1 MRILNQQFTQ
11 LSRALGN
18 LFIPALQSVL
28 PWVQAVVEIITSAVQ
43 ALANLLG
50 FKLPTIDYSS
60 LRGLSAGGEAAEN
73 ALSGAADAAKEL
85 KNATLGID
93 ELNIIAPQ
101 ESSKGGAGA
110 GIAGGDLGIDLP
122 QYDFLDGLSKQT
134 DNVKNKILGFF
145 DEWGWAIKTVA
156 VLLGGLWAI
165 NKIRKFTEW
174 FQTLLGFIK
183 NTAIVRGAVKVWNAF
198 ADGFTLLKA
207 SGAGFFSS
215 FKGGL
220 RNIGY
225 GMTTTQK
232 FTGSLIALG
241 AEFLVVNN
249 RVKEYA
255 LGNISLGEALGAII
269 PVTALV
275 GTAMYAMLGP
285 LGLVLTA
292 VTALTAALIGY
303 QNAQDEIIKER
314 NYKIFYEDTGISVS
328 ALADSYSSLINSISN
343 INQPQL
349 EMISNINTAKES
361 LSQTTTEVSS
371 LINSVVWGA
380 TSVEETLPKITSA
393 FQKMYDQSSI
403 VLNNTRDLIISSLG
417 GATGEAYM
425 QMGGDLSALTETIT
439 GLTSDTLNRMEEL
452 QNVMTTALSTG
463 DLETFSAALSEYNSI
478 SELTSNELSN
488 LKGALSGIED
498 INLESPQAVSDALS
512 SISNAA
518 KDSAENINDY
528 YNSVAT
534 GLETMKN
541 LAEEAGNFSAVA
553 QLNEAI
559 LANNEGRAKDLAEID
574 TYVKEFT
581 DHLQQSVV
589 SNLDS
594 VVSESKAAWNEM
606 NLFEQ
611 ILNGGREQDYVNK
624 SINNYISD
632 FIEPFDTQLKEMF
645 ESIGSDSEPWAAKA
659 ANKVIENFFN
669 INKFPDGTVLTYKN
683 SIEDALKN
691 TFSDLGV
698 GLETAGENIP
708 AGLSIGIDRNAYMPI
723 NSMETVASDVLDA
736 GHSEFKENSPS
747 KVTTEMGMY
756 LMKGLENG
764 ITQNAGSVLTALKNA
779 LNPLLDRL
787 QDFSNRFSSS
797 VNEIFSNYAAA
808 MSSIRNVGKTVT
820 FNPMPTINIPR
831 FEMGGFPDHGQLFYA
846 REGGPEL
853 VGNIG
858 NRTAVANNEQI
869 TEGIERAV
877 YRAMSAAMPAQNG
890 GTINVQV
897 DLDGNT
903 IYRNQRQVASR
914 QGWPVGMNPNFD

>member
-28 PWVQAVVEIITSAVQ
+28 PWVQAIVEIITSAVQ

-101 ESSKGGAGA
+101 ESSKSGAGA

-165 NKIRKFTEW
+165 NKIRKFSEW
-174 FQTLLGFIK
+174 FQKLSGFIK
-183 NTAIVRGAVKVWNAF
+183 NTKLFVLLSRAVNEAAKTFDTFYSSEEGVF
-198 ADGFTLLKA
+198 K
-207 SGAGFFSS
+207 S
-215 FKGGL
+215 FKQGMKTFRASIPTWLKVGTAV
-220 RNIGY
+220 IGA
-225 GMTTTQK
+225 
-232 FTGSLIALG
+232 SV
-241 AEFLVVNN
+241 EFAVVYD
-249 RVKEYA
+249 RIKE
-255 LGNISLGEALGAII
+255 LTKGNISLGKALSTII
-269 PVTALV
+269 PVTVLV
-275 GTAMYAMLGP
+275 GTT
-285 LGLVLTA
+285 LTA
-292 VTALTAALIGY
+292 VLGPVGLVVTAVAGLTAAL
-303 QNAQDEIIKER
+303 
-314 NYKIFYEDTGISVS
+314 
-328 ALADSYSSLINSISN
+328 
-343 INQPQL
+343 
-349 EMISNINTAKES
+349 
-361 LSQTTTEVSS
+361 
-371 LINSVVWGA
+371 
-380 TSVEETLPKITSA
+380 
-393 FQKMYDQSSI
+393 
-403 VLNNTRDLIISSLG
+403 
-417 GATGEAYM
+417 
-425 QMGGDLSALTETIT
+425 
-439 GLTSDTLNRMEEL
+439 
-452 QNVMTTALSTG
+452 
-463 DLETFSAALSEYNSI
+463 
-478 SELTSNELSN
+478 
-488 LKGALSGIED
+488 
-498 INLESPQAVSDALS
+498 
-512 SISNAA
+512 
-518 KDSAENINDY
+518 
-528 YNSVAT
+528 
-534 GLETMKN
+534 
-541 LAEEAGNFSAVA
+541 
-553 QLNEAI
+553 
-559 LANNEGRAKDLAEID
+559 LANGQA
-574 TYVKEFT
+574 TYE
-581 DHLQQSVV
+581 
-589 SNLDS
+589 
-594 VVSESKAAWNEM
+594 
-606 NLFEQ
+606 
-611 ILNGGREQDYVNK
+611 LN
-624 SINNYISD
+624 
-632 FIEPFDTQLKEMF
+632 KEMF
-645 ESIGSDSEPWAAKA
+645 ESQLYNNGGVSISLLADSVTNYNDKILMSSSSIRDNTKAFEENIEKINSSGAEILSLGGFISSVSSDVAADYIPQIKSAFDDMYTSISGNMDLIRISLIGALSNTPQEIIEQLGVDVPDITNLIMDATGQISEEAAALKQEFDTTYAALAADPQNGELQKKLENISQQLFGFSNEGAKA
-659 ANKVIENFFN
+659 LDSFNLKVLDIGMVDFKDESSAT
-669 INKFPDGTVLTYKN
+669 KA
-683 SIEDALKN
+683 IEDIASSAQSTISTLEDTKTSTMQMIDELASALSDEERASLKTLFN
-691 TFSDLGV
+691 QIYTIQQQDVLAKQEEAIKTIKSSYSTVFEESIKDVSADGDIPVQIQGFVASLFSGMSPSEEAKSIAQTNLRNGMETSISKAIEEATEKTKTLAESLGLYLPE
-698 GLETAGENIP
+698 GISN
-708 AGLSIGIDRNAYMPI
+708 GIDRNAYKPI

-797 VNEIFSNYAAA
+797 VNETFSNYAAA

-903 IYRNQRQVASR
+903 IYRNQQQVASR

>member
-18 LFIPALQSVL
+18 LFIPALQSIL
-28 PWVQAVVEIITSAVQ
+28 PWVQAIVEIVTSAVQ

-122 QYDFLDGLSKQT
+122 QYDFLEGLSKQT

-156 VLLGGLWAI
+156 
-165 NKIRKFTEW
+165 
-174 FQTLLGFIK
+174 
-183 NTAIVRGAVKVWNAF
+183 
-198 ADGFTLLKA
+198 
-207 SGAGFFSS
+207 
-215 FKGGL
+215 
-220 RNIGY
+220 
-225 GMTTTQK
+225 
-232 FTGSLIALG
+232 IALG
-241 AEFLVVNN
+241 EILVFTKLKKFWDIFKNTKPFGLLGKAVNAAAQTFDTFYSSGEGVFKSFKQGMKTFRASIPTWLKVGTAVVGASVEFAVVYD
-249 RVKEYA
+249 RIKE
-255 LGNISLGEALGAII
+255 LTKGNISLEKALSTII
-269 PVTALV
+269 PVTVLV
-275 GTAMYAMLGP
+275 GTT
-285 LGLVLTA
+285 LTA
-292 VTALTAALIGY
+292 VLGPVGLVVTAVAGLTAAL
-303 QNAQDEIIKER
+303 
-314 NYKIFYEDTGISVS
+314 
-328 ALADSYSSLINSISN
+328 
-343 INQPQL
+343 
-349 EMISNINTAKES
+349 
-361 LSQTTTEVSS
+361 
-371 LINSVVWGA
+371 
-380 TSVEETLPKITSA
+380 
-393 FQKMYDQSSI
+393 
-403 VLNNTRDLIISSLG
+403 
-417 GATGEAYM
+417 
-425 QMGGDLSALTETIT
+425 
-439 GLTSDTLNRMEEL
+439 
-452 QNVMTTALSTG
+452 
-463 DLETFSAALSEYNSI
+463 
-478 SELTSNELSN
+478 
-488 LKGALSGIED
+488 
-498 INLESPQAVSDALS
+498 
-512 SISNAA
+512 
-518 KDSAENINDY
+518 
-528 YNSVAT
+528 
-534 GLETMKN
+534 
-541 LAEEAGNFSAVA
+541 
-553 QLNEAI
+553 
-559 LANNEGRAKDLAEID
+559 LANGQA
-574 TYVKEFT
+574 TYE
-581 DHLQQSVV
+581 
-589 SNLDS
+589 
-594 VVSESKAAWNEM
+594 
-606 NLFEQ
+606 
-611 ILNGGREQDYVNK
+611 LN
-624 SINNYISD
+624 
-632 FIEPFDTQLKEMF
+632 KEMF
-645 ESIGSDSEPWAAKA
+645 ESQLYNNGGVSISLLADSVTNYNDKILMSSSSIRDNTKAFEENIEKINSSGAEILSLGGFISSVSSDVAADYIPQIKSAFDDMYTSISGNMDLIRISLIGALSNTPQEIIEQLGVDVPDITNLIMDATGQISEEAAALKQEFDTTYAALAADPQNRALQDKLLNIASQLWGFSNDGAKALDTFNLKVADIGMIDFGGDETRATQEIKNISDSAQSTLSTLEETKTSTMQMIDELASALSSEERESLKSLFNQIFTLQQQDVLAKQDEA
-659 ANKVIENFFN
+659 ITT
-669 INKFPDGTVLTYKN
+669 IKN
-683 SIEDALKN
+683 SYNRVLDESAKDVKPNALEYAQGFVASLFSGMSPSEEAKSIAQTNLRNGMETSISKAIEEATEKTKTLAE
-691 TFSDLGV
+691 SLGLYLPE
-698 GLETAGENIP
+698 GISN
-708 AGLSIGIDRNAYMPI
+708 GIDRNAYMPI

-797 VNEIFSNYAAA
+797 VNETFSNYAAA

-903 IYRNQRQVASR
+903 IYRNQQQVASR

>member
-28 PWVQAVVEIITSAVQ
+28 PWVQAIVEIITSAVQ

-292 VTALTAALIGY
+292 VTGVTSAIIGLASAE
-303 QNAQDEIIKER
+303 QEQLKQQMDADFFGRQGVAISTLNDEYAK
-314 NYKIFYEDTGISVS
+314 YLDTVRGG
-328 ALADSYSSLINSISN
+328 LESIS
-343 INQPQL
+343 
-349 EMISNINTAKES
+349 ES
-361 LSQTTTEVSS
+361 KTKFDQTKQSMDENVS
-371 LINSVVWGA
+371 
-380 TSVEETLPKITSA
+380 
-393 FQKMYDQSSI
+393 
-403 VLNNTRDLIISSLG
+403 
-417 GATGEAYM
+417 
-425 QMGGDLSALTETIT
+425 TIT
-439 GLTSDTLNRMEEL
+439 GLALAASSTTGYISEDAVPTLISAFDSLYESATSNIDLISDSLINTLGGAMAPVLEKMGADVEQYIGYLYIIGDEAKANMAQARLEVQDLIEEYRR
-452 QNVMTTALSTG
+452 TG
-463 DLETFSAALSEYNSI
+463 DPAILENISEIALKFSGNADAASEFSDRLAAIQQEYENIDFESPDVAAESIKNLSVEYQTLLDDISAAKETTGAYFDSLLTWIDDPALSEIGNTIKTDVLSGFDI
-478 SELTSNELSN
+478 QAEDVTAQTGQMIDVLQNQLNAELS
-488 LKGALSGIED
+488 KR
-498 INLESPQAVSDALS
+498 
-512 SISNAA
+512 
-518 KDSAENINDY
+518 
-528 YNSVAT
+528 
-534 GLETMKN
+534 
-541 LAEEAGNFSAVA
+541 EEKIGNTWWGS
-553 QLNEAI
+553 L
-559 LANNEGRAKDLAEID
+559 
-574 TYVKEFT
+574 
-581 DHLQQSVV
+581 
-589 SNLDS
+589 
-594 VVSESKAAWNEM
+594 KAAWSAAWSLDPFKGYESSIQEQALEGLSPIQNAIDST
-606 NLFEQ
+606 FEDVSTSAYNFGQ
-611 ILNGGREQDYVNK
+611 DTSVGYKNG
-624 SINNYISD
+624 
-632 FIEPFDTQLKEMF
+632 LKENANIATDEM
-645 ESIGSDSEPWAAKA
+645 DSFSKLLV
-659 ANKVIENFFN
+659 KTFH
-669 INKFPDGTVLTYKN
+669 DG
-683 SIEDALKN
+683 ALK
-691 TFSDLGV
+691 FG
-698 GLETAGENIP
+698 
-708 AGLSIGIDRNAYMPI
+708 
-723 NSMETVASDVLDA
+723 
-736 GHSEFKENSPS
+736 SPS
-747 KVTTEMGMY
+747 KTMEEFG
-756 LMKGLENG
+756 KWSDEGLGNG
-764 ITQNAGSVLTALKNA
+764 FSKYAHVALDGLNKM

-797 VNEIFSNYAAA
+797 VNETFSNYAAA

-903 IYRNQRQVASR
+903 IYRNQQQVVSR